1 MFFVFSCKIKDVAS
15 LDEVSDKVDGG
26 MNAKRSIVLDHLMY
40 NIERR
45 KAKKKNDGELWIKD
59 EYDDGR
65 VEEA

>member
-15 LDEVSDKVDGG
+15 LDEVSDKVAGG

-45 KAKKKNDGELWIKD
+45 KAKKNDGELWIKD